1 MRALQYV
8 GGFMIAVGFIACS
21 GNRNTANEEA
31 EAGNELPHE
40 NCVYT
45 YNEGSLNV
53 KWTAFKTTEKVGVSG
68 SFDTISVNGI
78 QKSNSAT
85 EMFANADFSIP
96 VSTINSSNPD
106 RDKKILEHFF
116 GTMVETST
124 LNGKVLGMT
133 DSDCSVLINMNG
145 VSDTCVFNLS
155 KNDTAVSLVGVI
167 ELANWNALQ
176 SANALNTVCFD
187 LHKGA
192 DGVSKL
198 WPDVKLEIT
207 AGITKKCD

>member
-8 GGFMIAVGFIACS
+8 GVFMIVVGFIACS
-21 GNRNTANEEA
+21 GNHNTANEEA
-31 EAGNELPHE
+31 ETGNELSQE

-45 YNEGSLNV
+45 YTEGSLNV

-96 VSTINSSNPD
+96 VSSINSSNPD

-124 LNGKVLGMT
+124 LNGKVLGMK

-145 VSDTCVFNLS
+145 VADTCVFNLS

-176 SANALNTVCFD
+176 SADALNTVCFD

>member
-1 MRALQYV
+1 
-8 GGFMIAVGFIACS
+8 MIAVGFIACS
-21 GNRNTANEEA
+21 GNHNTANEEA
-31 EAGNELPHE
+31 EAGNELPQE

-45 YNEGSLNV
+45 YTEGSLNV

-78 QKSNSAT
+78 QRSNSAN
-85 EMFANADFSIP
+85 EVFANVDFSIP
-96 VSTINSSNPD
+96 VSSINSSNPD

-124 LNGKVLGMT
+124 LNGKVIGMT

-145 VSDTCVFNLS
+145 VADTCVFNLS

-198 WPDVKLEIT
+198 WPDVKLEIS

>member
-1 MRALQYV
+1 
-8 GGFMIAVGFIACS
+8 MIAVGFIACS
-21 GNRNTANEEA
+21 GNHNTANEEA
-31 EAGNELPHE
+31 EAGNELPQE

-45 YNEGSLNV
+45 YTEGSLNV

-78 QKSNSAT
+78 QRSNSAN
-85 EMFANADFSIP
+85 EVFANVDFSIP
-96 VSTINSSNPD
+96 VSSINSSNPD

-145 VSDTCVFNLS
+145 VADTCVFNLS

-198 WPDVKLEIT
+198 WPDVKLEIS

>member
-1 MRALQYV
+1 
-8 GGFMIAVGFIACS
+8 MIAVGFIACS
-21 GNRNTANEEA
+21 GNHNTANEEA
-31 EAGNELPHE
+31 EAGNELPQE

-45 YNEGSLNV
+45 YTEGSLNV

-78 QKSNSAT
+78 QTSNSAN
-85 EMFANADFSIP
+85 EMFANVDFSIP
-96 VSTINSSNPD
+96 VSSINSSNPD

-145 VSDTCVFNLS
+145 VADTLVFNLS
-155 KNDTAVSLVGVI
+155 KNDAAVSLVGVI

>member
-8 GGFMIAVGFIACS
+8 GGFMMAVGFIACS

-31 EAGNELPHE
+31 EAGNELTQE

-45 YNEGSLNV
+45 YTEGSLNV

-78 QKSNSAT
+78 QRSDSAN
-85 EMFANADFSIP
+85 EVFANADFSIP

-124 LNGKVLGMT
+124 LNGKVIGMT

-145 VSDTCVFNLS
+145 VADTCVFNLS

>member
-8 GGFMIAVGFIACS
+8 GVFMIAVGFIACN
-21 GNRNTANEEA
+21 GNHNATNEDA
-31 EAGNELPHE
+31 EAGNELPEE

-78 QKSNSAT
+78 QTSNSAT

-124 LNGKVLGMT
+124 LNGKVLGVT
-133 DSDCSVLINMNG
+133 ESDCSVLINMNG
-145 VSDTCVFNLS
+145 VADTCVFNLS

-176 SANALNTVCFD
+176 SVNALNTVCFD

>member
-21 GNRNTANEEA
+21 GNHNTANEEA
-31 EAGNELPHE
+31 EAGNELTQE

-45 YNEGSLNV
+45 YTEGSLNV

-78 QKSNSAT
+78 QTSNSAN
-85 EMFANADFSIP
+85 EMFANVDFSIP
-96 VSTINSSNPD
+96 VSSINSSNPD

-145 VSDTCVFNLS
+145 VADTCVFNLS

>member
-8 GGFMIAVGFIACS
+8 GVFMIAVGFIACS
-21 GNRNTANEEA
+21 GNHNTANEEA
-31 EAGNELPHE
+31 EAGNELSQE

-45 YNEGSLNV
+45 YTEGSLNV

-78 QKSNSAT
+78 QTSNSAT

-96 VSTINSSNPD
+96 VSSINSSNPD

-145 VSDTCVFNLS
+145 VADTCVFNLS